1 MVEQMVA
8 SAKPKMEAA
17 VEHLLSELKTLRT
30 GRASAQMLDSVQVVY
45 YGTQTPLKALANLTV
60 PEPTQIL
67 IQPFDASAVKD
78 IVTAIKDSG
87 LGFNPSDDGRSIRL
101 IVPPLTA
108 ERREELVKM
117 AHKMGEES
125 RISIRQ
131 IRGKVWDEIQKAQ
144 KDSEITE
151 ENRDWG
157 RDEIDKL
164 TADHNKK
171 IEQAIK
177 DKEAEIRTV

>member
-131 IRGKVWDEIQKAQ
+131 IRGKVWNEIQKAQ